1 MVNDLEYLEQKHS
14 LKILKILYE
23 NGELCK
29 GELSSMITV
38 GTASVQSRIKDLV
51 EAGLVDEVVDTVKP
65 YKKHISLT
73 EKGSEVAE
81 LVTRINDR
89 LQSP

>member
-14 LKILKILYE
+14 LKILKILYD

-38 GTASVQSRIKDLV
+38 GTASVQSRIRDLV
-51 EAGLVDEVVDTVKP
+51 EVGLINEVVDTVKP
-65 YKKHISLT
+65 YRKHISLT
-73 EKGSEVAE
+73 EKGEEVAK
-81 LVTRINDR
+81 LIAQMDKL
-89 LQSP
+89 LQS

>member
-1 MVNDLEYLEQKHS
+1 MVSYLEYLEQKHS

-29 GELSSMITV
+29 GELSSMITI

-51 EAGLVDEVVDTVKP
+51 EAGLIDEVVDTVKP
-65 YKKHISLT
+65 YRKHISLT
-73 EKGSEVAE
+73 EKGEKVAK
-81 LVTRINDR
+81 LVTQIYDL
-89 LQSP
+89 LQS